1 MKRTPSA
8 EIDEI
13 CVYCEESAPLNDSD
27 FVLCRKRGIVRAQHQ
42 LRQLQ
47 QLPQHRCRRFAY
59 DPLKRMPAEHKVPKL
74 DFIDI
79 EK

>member
-27 FVLCRKRGIVRAQHQ
+27 FVLCRKRGIVRAQH
-42 LRQLQ
+42 
-47 QLPQHRCRRFAY
+47 RCRRFAY

>member
-8 EIDEI
+8 EIDQI
-13 CVYCEESAPLNDSD
+13 CVYCEESAPLNDPD
-27 FVLCRKRGIVRAQHQ
+27 FVLCRKRGIVRAQY
-42 LRQLQ
+42 
-47 QLPQHRCRRFAY
+47 RCRRFAY

>member
-27 FVLCRKRGIVRAQHQ
+27 FVLCCKRGIVRAQH
-42 LRQLQ
+42 
-47 QLPQHRCRRFAY
+47 RCRRFTY
-59 DPLKRMPAEHKVPKL
+59 DPLKRIPAEHKVPKL

>member
-13 CVYCEESAPLNDSD
+13 CVYCEESAPLNDSE
-27 FVLCRKRGIVRAQHQ
+27 FFLWRKRVIVLAQK
-42 LRQLQ
+42 
-47 QLPQHRCRRFAY
+47 RFRLFTY
-59 DPLKRMPAEHKVPKL
+59 YPHKRIPAEHKVPKL